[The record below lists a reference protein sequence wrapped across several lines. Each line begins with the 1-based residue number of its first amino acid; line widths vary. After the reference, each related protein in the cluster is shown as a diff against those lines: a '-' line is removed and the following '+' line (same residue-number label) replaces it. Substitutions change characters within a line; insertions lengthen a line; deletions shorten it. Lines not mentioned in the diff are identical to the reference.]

1 MWKNKKIILYAVL
14 ALAFLLGCGAFGW
27 ILAGTSRPVVPDTP
41 YTAPT
46 ETVGNVL
53 EEPTDPDQDL
63 GSTIQIN
70 GQLWKYNRKLRTVL
84 FLGIDSKAEVKQN
97 EILGNGGRADVILLL
112 VLNTDEKTIQ
122 VLSVS
127 RDTMTVVDAYDS
139 DRRLIFSGVMQ
150 LNMQYAFG
158 DNPTRSCLLMKRKV
172 SELLYGIPID
182 SCISVTMDGI
192 SALVEKLGGLTL
204 TIPEDWTDI
213 DPRYSSGAVVTLN
226 GAEAERFIRYR
237 DITETGSNDT
247 RMERHAWLI
256 RELFSQ
262 FGKRSGEELAS
273 LYQSME
279 EYMASDMDAEMMKMV
294 FSYALM
300 ENTKIP
306 GQTSAGDLHDEF
318 YIDEKALKELLIQVF
333 YLPAS

>member
-1 MWKNKKIILYAVL
+1 MWKNKKKAVYAVF

-27 ILAGTSRPVVPDTP
+27 ILAGSSGPVIPDRP

-53 EEPTDPDQDL
+53 EEPVDPDQDL

-70 GQLWKYNRKLRTVL
+70 GQLWQFNRRLRTVL

-97 EILGNGGRADVILLL
+97 DIIGSGGRADVILLL
-112 VLNTDEKTIQ
+112 VLNTEDQTMRIM
-122 VLSVS
+122 SIS
-127 RDTMTVVDAYDS
+127 RDTMTVVDAYDM
-139 DRRLIFSGVMQ
+139 DRRLVFSGVMQ
-150 LNMQYAFG
+150 VNMQYAFG
-158 DNPTRSCLLMKRKV
+158 DSPTRSCILMKRKI
-172 SELLYGIPID
+172 SDLLYGIPVD
-182 SCISVTMDGI
+182 YCVSVTMDGI
-192 SALVEKLGGLTL
+192 SALVEEIGGLTL

-213 DPRYSSGAVVTLN
+213 DPKYSAGAVVTLN
-226 GAEAERFIRYR
+226 GAEAEHFIRYR
-237 DITETGSNDT
+237 DITETGSNDV

-256 RELFSQ
+256 RQLLSQ
-262 FGKRSGEELAS
+262 FGERSGDDLTS

-279 EYMASDMDAEMMKMV
+279 EYMASDLDAEIMKMV
-294 FSYALM
+294 FSYDFT

-306 GQTSAGDLHDEF
+306 GQTSAGELHDEY
-318 YIDEKALKELLIQVF
+318 YIDEEALKELLVQVF